1 MNRIVISAVS
11 AIAGGTIVH
20 HVDKIKILELE
31 EEVKRLT
38 SLVEKLKY
46 DKDKLLKRDFL
57 KKSFDTLKNNLEPD
71 INNNGYLFNSDS
83 SDSFDSFE
91 ELNQKNEPSSTD
103 SSKEPLSAKES
114 NSDSESNSESKS
126 DNLFLDESF
135 D

>member
-20 HVDKIKILELE
+20 HVDKIKIQELE

-71 INNNGYLFNSDS
+71 INNNGYLFNSES
-83 SDSFDSFE
+83 SDSFE
-91 ELNQKNEPSSTD
+91 ELNQKNEPSSAD